1 MGETGDQNSEEMRSL
16 ALTPTWSVAT
26 VLTVFVVV
34 SLIVERSI
42 HRLSNIVKWGL
53 LCFVLWFAS
62 MLYGL
67 GVGSFKVINAESF
80 VSGSWAYSHSV
91 VYLYALLRVDLK
103 GVHMVFDYCLNRYT
117 ITVVEMSSDNCFVLL
132 EMGELFGNSFGL
144 VQAVPWLRKTNRK
157 PLLSAVEKMKEEL
170 MLLGFISLL
179 LTATSSTISNIC
191 IPSKFYDSTFAPC
204 SRSEIDEETE
214 SNSSEGRKLLM
225 SSLFPHAF
233 RRTLNELNNLNKNT
247 CKEGHEP
254 FVSYEGLEQLHRF
267 IFVMAVTHVSY
278 SCLTML
284 LAVVKIHSWR
294 AWEEQA
300 HMDRSDSLTGEL
312 VNLLA
317 LLTSVLIVPFCG
329 FKSFDGSLIEYTTIC
344 TAIVSCEIWV
354 ADSIITDAD
363 VTVQVTRQFFS
374 VTEEARNMTI
384 RRQTTFVRYHASIPV
399 ARNRLI
405 IWVTCFFRQFGR
417 SVVRADYL
425 TLRNGFITNHNLTPK
440 YDFHSYMIRS
450 MEEEFQRIVGVS
462 GPLWGF
468 VVAFML
474 FNVKGSNLY
483 FWIAI
488 IPVTVSIFYLIFIY
502 LFVLIYVLALV
513 LLVGAK
519 LQHVIATLA
528 LENAGITGFFH
539 GTKLKPRD
547 ELFWFNKPEL
557 LLSLIHFVLFQW
569 QFGYNSC
576 FIHNHALVYVRL
588 ILGFAGQFLCSYSTL
603 PLYALV
609 TQMGTNYKAA
619 LIPQR
624 IRETIHGWGKEARR
638 KRRHGLYPDDSTIHT
653 DTSTVMSLEEDEHQL
668 IDIPE
673 TADHTVTD
681 IELQP
686 SNVTCPSPVADETS
700 SRPLLRPSA
709 TISSSTLPL
718 SFQTEGIPR
727 SSSMPVRRE

>member
-1 MGETGDQNSEEMRSL
+1 MGETEDQSGEMRSL

-42 HRLSNIVKWGL
+42 HRLSN
-53 LCFVLWFAS
+53 
-62 MLYGL
+62 
-67 GVGSFKVINAESF
+67 
-80 VSGSWAYSHSV
+80 
-91 VYLYALLRVDLK
+91 
-103 GVHMVFDYCLNRYT
+103 
-117 ITVVEMSSDNCFVLL
+117 
-132 EMGELFGNSFGL
+132 
-144 VQAVPWLRKTNRK
+144 WLRKTNRK

-300 HMDRSDSLTGEL
+300 YMDRSDSL
-312 VNLLA
+312 
-317 LLTSVLIVPFCG
+317 
-329 FKSFDGSLIEYTTIC
+329 
-344 TAIVSCEIWV
+344 
-354 ADSIITDAD
+354 
-363 VTVQVTRQFFS
+363 
-374 VTEEARNMTI
+374 TEEARNMTI
-384 RRQTTFVRYHASIPV
+384 RRQTTFVRYHAAIPV

-488 IPVTVSIFYLIFIY
+488 IPVT
-502 LFVLIYVLALV
+502 LV

-557 LLSLIHFVLFQW
+557 LLSLIHFVLFQNAFELASFFWFWW

-668 IDIPE
+668 IDIPD

-686 SNVTCPSPVADETS
+686 SNVTCPSPVANETS
-700 SRPLLRPSA
+700 SRAATPLLRPSA

-718 SFQTEGIPR
+718 SFQTEGISR